1 MTLLLV
7 LVVSGGCRFYL
18 RFLWAMHQ
26 ELKVLKSIP
35 KASKVRPRQENP
47 CATLRSSES
56 H

>member
-7 LVVSGGCRFYL
+7 LVVAGGCRFYL

-26 ELKVLKSIP
+26 ELKMLKSTP
-35 KASKVRPRQENP
+35 QTSAVRPRPENP
-47 CATLRSSES
+47 CVTLRSSES